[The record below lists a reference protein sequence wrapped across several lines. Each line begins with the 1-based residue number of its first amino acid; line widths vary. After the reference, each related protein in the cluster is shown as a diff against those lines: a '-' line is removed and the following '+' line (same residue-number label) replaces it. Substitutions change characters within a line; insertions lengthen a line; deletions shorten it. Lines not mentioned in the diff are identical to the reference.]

1 MRRFFSA
8 QPIAQSQGVGIVRI
22 LVGVALIYHGCEILN
37 HSAMAEYFKWD
48 LYKNNPAAKFLV
60 YGGKLSELLCGILLL
75 LGFLTR
81 IACLMLIAAM
91 CYIAFVIGNGRI
103 WYEDQYP
110 ILFAVIGVIFIFTG
124 PGAYSIDKKLFNH

>member
-1 MRRFFSA
+1 
-8 QPIAQSQGVGIVRI
+8 
-22 LVGVALIYHGCEILN
+22 
-37 HSAMAEYFKWD
+37 MAEYFKWD